1 MELPVL
7 GIGKGLET
15 GLPLVSQGIGELLSS
30 SLKACRQGSFLQIT
44 AQVTGA
50 FCNCLYC

>member
-7 GIGKGLET
+7 GIGKELEM
-15 GLPLVSQGIGELLSS
+15 GLPLVSQGVGELLSTS
-30 SLKACRQGSFLQIT
+30 FKACRQVSFLLIT
-44 AQVTGA
+44 AQITGY